1 MNEDIYEIIKPNIPT
16 GQVYHFTTRFE
27 VEYEVRFARKKE
39 NILHAVIA
47 FGVLNEEY
55 EGEEYALT
63 NKGDVFKVMRTIITI
78 ISMYGEKHPNTQV
91 YEFTGVLKESEASE
105 LSQRTKLYLRY
116 LPQIFD
122 KTWQI
127 TKEGNKIIVLKKRK

>member
-1 MNEDIYEIIKPNIPT
+1 MDSIYEIIKPNIPT
-16 GQVYHFTTRFE
+16 GQVYHFTTGHG

-63 NKGDVFKVMRTIITI
+63 NKGDVWKVMRTIITI
-78 ISMYGEKHPNTQV
+78 ISIYGEKHPNTQV
-91 YEFTGVLKESEASE
+91 YEFTGVLKEGEDNE
-105 LSQRTKLYLRY
+105 MSQRTKLYLRY
-116 LPQIFD
+116 LPKIFD
-122 KTWQI
+122 KSWLI
-127 TKEGNKIIVLKKRK
+127 TIEGNKIVVSKKRK

>member
-1 MNEDIYEIIKPNIPT
+1 MLDIYEIIKPNIPT
-16 GQVYHFTTRFE
+16 GQVYHFETGYG

-78 ISMYGEKHPNTQV
+78 ISIYGEKHPNTQV
-91 YEFTGVLKESEASE
+91 YEFTGVLKEGEDTE
-105 LSQRTKLYLRY
+105 MSQRTKLYLRY

-122 KTWQI
+122 KTWLI
-127 TKEGNKIIVLKKRK
+127 TIEGNKIVVSKKRK

>member
-1 MNEDIYEIIKPNIPT
+1 MGPIYEIIKPNIPT
-16 GQVYHFTTRFE
+16 GQVYHFTTDFG

-63 NKGDVFKVMRTIITI
+63 NKGDVWKVMRTIITI
-78 ISMYGEKHPNTQV
+78 ISIYGEKHPNTQV
-91 YEFTGVLKESEASE
+91 YEFTGVLKEGEDNE
-105 LSQRTKLYLRY
+105 MSQRTKLYLRY
-116 LPQIFD
+116 LPMIFD
-122 KTWQI
+122 KTWLI
-127 TKEGNKIIVLKKRK
+127 TIEGNKIVVSKKRK

>member
-1 MNEDIYEIIKPNIPT
+1 MTDHYEIIKPNIPT
-16 GQVYHFTTRFE
+16 GQVYHFTTDFD

-55 EGEEYALT
+55 DGEEYALT
-63 NKGDVFKVMRTIITI
+63 NKGDVFKVMRTIIKI
-78 ISMYGEKHPNTQV
+78 IDLYSEKHPNTQV
-91 YEFTGVLKESEASE
+91 FEFTGVFKEGEDTE

-116 LPQIFD
+116 LPRIFD
-122 KTWQI
+122 KTWVI
-127 TKEGNKIIVLKKRK
+127 TMEGNKIFVTKKRK

>member
-1 MNEDIYEIIKPNIPT
+1 MGPIYEIIKPNIPT
-16 GQVYHFTTRFE
+16 GQVYHFSTDFG

-63 NKGDVFKVMRTIITI
+63 NKGDVWKVMRTIITI
-78 ISMYGEKHPNTQV
+78 ISIYGEKHPNTQV
-91 YEFTGVLKESEASE
+91 YEFTGVLKEGEDNE
-105 LSQRTKLYLRY
+105 MSQRTKLYLRY
-116 LPQIFD
+116 LPMIFD
-122 KTWQI
+122 KTWLI
-127 TKEGNKIIVLKKRK
+127 TIEGNKIVVSKKRK

>member
-1 MNEDIYEIIKPNIPT
+1 MDIYEIIKPNIPT
-16 GQVYHFTTRFE
+16 GQVYHFSTEFE

-63 NKGDVFKVMRTIITI
+63 NKGDVFKVMRTIIQI
-78 ISMYGEKHPNTQV
+78 IAIYGEKHPNTQV
-91 YEFTGVLKESEASE
+91 FEFTGVLKEGEANE

-116 LPQIFD
+116 LPRIFD
-122 KTWQI
+122 DTWLI
-127 TKEGNKIIVLKKRK
+127 TMEGNKIFVSKKRK